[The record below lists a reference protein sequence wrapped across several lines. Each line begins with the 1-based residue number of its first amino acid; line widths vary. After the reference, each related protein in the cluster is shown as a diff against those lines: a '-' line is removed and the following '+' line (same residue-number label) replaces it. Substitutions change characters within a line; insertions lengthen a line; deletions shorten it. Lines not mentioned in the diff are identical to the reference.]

1 VEVGIWQCDDKRFH
15 LKARSSCYAM
25 LCYSSSPRRKKKNWG
40 HLQLMMS
47 INQVHCIALFV
58 YLLRRG
64 TRGYVFT
71 SVFVALVLL
80 FGYVYERSKG
90 GWENEFD
97 GGLGYLFT
105 IL

>member
-1 VEVGIWQCDDKRFH
+1 MWHCNDKQSH

-25 LCYSSSPRRKKKNWG
+25 LWYSANPRKKRKNWG

-47 INQVHCIALFV
+47 INRVHFIVLFV

-71 SVFVALVLL
+71 SDLL
-80 FGYVYERSKG
+80 RWCYCFGYV
-90 GWENEFD
+90 
-97 GGLGYLFT
+97 
-105 IL
+105 

>member
-1 VEVGIWQCDDKRFH
+1 MLFDTDI
-15 LKARSSCYAM
+15 RSA
-25 LCYSSSPRRKKKNWG
+25 SPRRKRKNWG
-40 HLQLMMS
+40 HLQLMS
-47 INQVHCIALFV
+47 INRVHCIVLFV

-64 TRGYVFT
+64 TRESMFT